1 MFLSMDSL
9 GSLMIVFGLVLF
21 GFVFL
26 RLCSSRYFCSINV
39 SIEFLFFF
47 FWFLFVQLFARN
59 WSMYMCFL
67 VHCGIGTFKHAFQ
80 ISYGLVC
87 ICSSSL
93 FWLHS
98 IWGIPTFMYTPFCM
112 LWLDV
117 YSSLLTM
124 QCSALI
130 PAPWMPLTGD
140 LLHTCTSP
148 VCTYIAY
155 WFECLWP
162 ILAHQLVVQPYVY
175 AQIQPCSTNLH
186 TYSCLLLHVLVIT
199 PRAYWYIWSW
209 LHTHA
214 TFVQVGYFLLL
225 AWMVYCPYECALLWR
240 LFARSVGSLL
250 WPSAMY
256 MLWSLCSDQYAW
268 NDYFIVL
275 FSSWLTCFAWISS

>member
-1 MFLSMDSL
+1 MQ
-9 GSLMIVFGLVLF
+9 
-21 GFVFL
+21 
-26 RLCSSRYFCSINV
+26 SSA
-39 SIEFLFFF
+39 L
-47 FWFLFVQLFARN
+47 
-59 WSMYMCFL
+59 
-67 VHCGIGTFKHAFQ
+67 
-80 ISYGLVC
+80 
-87 ICSSSL
+87 SSSQPPWIL
-93 FWLHS
+93 
-98 IWGIPTFMYTPFCM
+98 PT
-112 LWLDV
+112 V
-117 YSSLLTM
+117 
-124 QCSALI
+124 
-130 PAPWMPLTGD
+130 D